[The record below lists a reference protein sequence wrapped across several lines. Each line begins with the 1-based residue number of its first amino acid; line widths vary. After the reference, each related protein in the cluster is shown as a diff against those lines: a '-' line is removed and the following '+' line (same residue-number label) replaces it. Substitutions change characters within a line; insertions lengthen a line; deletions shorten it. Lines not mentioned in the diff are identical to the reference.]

1 MDGIAAQGL
10 LKIRFEIG
18 LWLNGNARGFNTE
31 NFTLDGAATAY
42 SLSLDT
48 DRTGDPSGE
57 SHWRSFVSSVS
68 ETEGPSLSSWVRGRG
83 NGTVNRSAW
92 LVAFTFSSLRPCKV
106 TAVLHQTVGA
116 GLSSSTS

>member
-57 SHWRSFVSSVS
+57 SHRQILDPSVTMTKESGS
-68 ETEGPSLSSWVRGRG
+68 EESGSMY
-83 NGTVNRSAW
+83 
-92 LVAFTFSSLRPCKV
+92 
-106 TAVLHQTVGA
+106 
-116 GLSSSTS
+116 

>member
-18 LWLNGNARGFNTE
+18 FWLNGNARGFNTE

-42 SLSLDT
+42 SLSFDT

-57 SHWRSFVSSVS
+57 SH
-68 ETEGPSLSSWVRGRG
+68 
-83 NGTVNRSAW
+83 
-92 LVAFTFSSLRPCKV
+92 
-106 TAVLHQTVGA
+106 
-116 GLSSSTS
+116 